1 MGSHTLNIHERFLRH
16 IWSRQYLR
24 HEELHT
30 SDGRALRILHVGHL
44 NSDGGPDVR
53 DALLQIGGVAYQGD
67 VEIHRTLA
75 DWMYHQHHEDA
86 RYNKV
91 VLHVI
96 LERPSGDCVT
106 VVPSGRHVPVLVLEP
121 FLSESIHSLWQKAI
135 LDERLHSRSA
145 IPCADKNLAVPRG
158 LLNDWI
164 QHLSVER
171 LELKLRRF
179 DERLR
184 ELAQLRLHTVRESRP
199 HNTLW
204 RIEGNSDDLPP
215 PHRELSQRDLA
226 KREYWDQLLYE
237 GLMEGLGYSKNREP
251 FVRLCRSVTL
261 REFQAQHIENNE
273 VAIQALLLGAAG
285 LLPRARAIR
294 HKESRAFVRLLVG
307 EWRARKRVYRSAVLH
322 PADWQF
328 FPTRPSNFPTLR
340 IAAASVLVKR
350 ILCEDLF
357 RNLIETLKTIDGGVG
372 AFRSIRERLA
382 VTPLPFW
389 MNHYQFD
396 HPAAKPTQALG
407 LQRIGDLITNTVI
420 PLALLYA
427 RIFRDRLVRER
438 TLQLFYDAPSTM
450 GNSITKLMDKQLL
463 RGAVSLTSVSNQQ
476 GVIQLYKY
484 YCLEGRCAECAVGGV
499 VRVDDAGDGN
509 DCPNCS

>member
-1 MGSHTLNIHERFLRH
+1 MGSRTLNIHERFLRH
-16 IWSRQYLR
+16 IWTRQYLR
-24 HEELHT
+24 HEELRT
-30 SDGRALRILHVGHL
+30 SDGRSLCILHVGRL

-53 DALLQIGGVAYQGD
+53 DALLQIGGITYQGD
-67 VEIHRTLA
+67 VEIHRTLV
-75 DWMYHQHHEDA
+75 DWMHHQHNEDG

-96 LERPSGDCVT
+96 LERPSGDCAT
-106 VVPSGRHVPVLVLEP
+106 LVPSGRHVPVLVLES
-121 FLSESIHSLWQKAI
+121 FLSESIHTLWQKAI
-135 LDERLHSRSA
+135 LDERLRSRTA
-145 IPCADKNLAVPRG
+145 IPCAGKNSAIPNE
-158 LLNDWI
+158 LLREWI

-184 ELAQLRLHTVRESRP
+184 ELAQFRLHTVRENRP
-199 HNTLW
+199 HNVVW
-204 RIEGNSDDLPP
+204 RIEGNADDLPP

-226 KREYWDQLLYE
+226 TREHWDQLLYE

-261 REFQAQHIENNE
+261 REFRAQYIENDE

-285 LLPRARAIR
+285 LLPRAKTVH
-294 HKESRAFVRLLVG
+294 HKESRAFVRLLVE
-307 EWRARKRVYRSAVLH
+307 EWKIRKRVYRSAVLH

-328 FPTRPSNFPTLR
+328 FPTRPGNFPTLR
-340 IAAASVLVKR
+340 IAAASVLVRK

-357 RNLIETLKTIDGGVG
+357 RNLIETLKTTDDGVR
-372 AFRSIRERLA
+372 AFRSIRDLLA

-389 MNHYQFD
+389 KNHYQFD

-407 LQRIGDLITNTVI
+407 PQRIGDLITNTMI

-438 TLQLFYDAPSTM
+438 ALQLFYTAPSSTA
-450 GNSITKLMDKQLL
+450 NSITKLMDKHLL
-463 RGAVSLTSVSNQQ
+463 RGAIDLRSVSSQQ

-484 YCLEGRCAECAVGGV
+484 YCLEERCAECVVGSV
-499 VRVDDAGDGN
+499 VHLDNMGDRN
-509 DCPNCS
+509 EHSRSS